1 MSLAKG
7 RQFALF
13 DCFQA
18 AKVLLFALFSVGGIG
33 ADCRQKESA
42 GNDIENYVGELILE
56 DKHRCK
62 RKGK

>member
-18 AKVLLFALFSVGGIG
+18 AKVLLFALSSVEEIG

-42 GNDIENYVGELILE
+42 GNDIENYVGGLILE

>member
-18 AKVLLFALFSVGGIG
+18 AKVLLLALFSVGGIG
-33 ADCRQKESA
+33 ADCRQRESA
-42 GNDIENYVGELILE
+42 GDDMVWELMRIMSE
-56 DKHRCK
+56 D
-62 RKGK
+62 